1 MNGVV
6 LLRGTPCQSFA
17 GEACCAVCV
26 AGAFVLHLL
35 RIRAQRTRHHDVFG
49 WVAVDEAS
57 GDDLIRRNIVHDPLV
72 ESHHD
77 VVRGVRVRHRELVAK
92 DIRAEPATA
101 V

>member
-1 MNGVV
+1 
-6 LLRGTPCQSFA
+6 
-17 GEACCAVCV
+17 
-26 AGAFVLHLL
+26 
-35 RIRAQRTRHHDVFG
+35 
-49 WVAVDEAS
+49 
-57 GDDLIRRNIVHDPLV
+57 LIRRNIVHDPLV